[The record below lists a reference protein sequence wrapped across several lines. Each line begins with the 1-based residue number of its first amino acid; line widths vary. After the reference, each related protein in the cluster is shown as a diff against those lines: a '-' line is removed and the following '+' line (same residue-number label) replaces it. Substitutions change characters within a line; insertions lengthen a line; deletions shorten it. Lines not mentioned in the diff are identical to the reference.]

1 MNRIRVWCEF
11 ASKTSVLGVSL
22 LTATMLVALVF
33 PALPINGE
41 LLDAKTGYSHS
52 DAVTLMESYG
62 ESGRKVYARSSL
74 TLDTLLPVSYTFL
87 LAGLIYRFRPSD
99 GLWWL
104 ALLPA
109 AGGVLDLF
117 ENVHVVLLLNSYPDV
132 PAGLVARSSS
142 LTWLKH
148 HALSIS
154 VVGAA
159 TLASVSALV
168 RIAGR
173 LRGKTL

>member
-1 MNRIRVWCEF
+1 MREWCEF
-11 ASKTSVLGVSL
+11 ASRISVLAASL
-22 LTATMLVALVF
+22 ITASVLLVLVF

-52 DAVTLMESYG
+52 DVVGLLESYG
-62 ESGRKVYARSSL
+62 EQGRKVYARSSL
-74 TLDTLLPVSYTFL
+74 TLDTLLPVSYTLL

-109 AGGVLDLF
+109 AAGVLDLF

-142 LTWLKH
+142 LTWLKQH
-148 HALSIS
+148 VLSIC
-154 VVGAA
+154 VMGAA
-159 TLASVSALV
+159 TLASVSV
-168 RIAGR
+168 SMRVAGR
-173 LRGKTL
+173 FRGKTL